1 MYDRRLI
8 PLLCVWKI
16 DQKKFEFDFF
26 FWSEF
31 FAVNF
36 DYYV

>member
-16 DQKKFEFDFF
+16 DQKKFEVEKKNV
-26 FWSEF
+26 SEF

-36 DYYV
+36 DYV